1 MHAATL
7 TQSWM
12 LELFAA
18 LPQYYGYHRRM
29 NANHDEATFRL
40 AQGQRLQDLGQRL
53 LDGAETRAHLL
64 SEEQHHV
71 VELLTDDITTV
82 LKLLN
87 RSGAIALEGD
97 PETVIPELQTVDAE
111 LMLMLEHLWANGD
124 ALFSHD
130 GPVFDAAC
138 RTVAACLESF
148 LRLAEE
154 RNRLLGLG
162 WESEFGWKPS
172 TRLGEGSEN

>member
-1 MHAATL
+1 MQRAGEPAATCC
-7 TQSWM
+7 TCKR
-12 LELFAA
+12 AA
-18 LPQYYGYHRRM
+18 
-29 NANHDEATFRL
+29 AT
-40 AQGQRLQDLGQRL
+40 
-53 LDGAETRAHLL
+53 
-64 SEEQHHV
+64 
-71 VELLTDDITTV
+71 
-82 LKLLN
+82 
-87 RSGAIALEGD
+87 
-97 PETVIPELQTVDAE
+97 DAE

>member
-1 MHAATL
+1 MPAATI

-12 LELFAA
+12 LELFDA
-18 LPQYYGYHRRM
+18 LPHYYGYHRRM
-29 NANHDEATFRL
+29 NANHDEAAFRL
-40 AQGQRLQDLGQRL
+40 ALGQRLQDLGQRL
-53 LDGAETRAHLL
+53 LDGAEARAHLL

-87 RSGAIALEGD
+87 RSGAIELDGD
-97 PETVIPELQTVDAE
+97 PETVIPELQAVDAE
-111 LMLMLEHLWANGD
+111 LMLLLEHLWRNAD

-138 RTVAACLESF
+138 ATLAASLEAF

-154 RNRLLGLG
+154 RNSLLGLG
-162 WESEFGWKPS
+162 WESEFGWQPR
-172 TRLGEGSEN
+172 TRLGGGTEN